1 MSEKFILNKTV
12 VFDEWL
18 QSLKDPLG
26 LVGIVARLKRA
37 ENGNFGD
44 YKLLPNTGGIY
55 EMRIFKGNGYR
66 VYYAQQGEKIYL
78 LLLGG
83 SKDKQQTDINKA
95 AAMWQAIQ
103 QELQNE

>member
-1 MSEKFILNKTV
+1 
-12 VFDEWL
+12 
-18 QSLKDPLG
+18 
-26 LVGIVARLKRA
+26 
-37 ENGNFGD
+37 
-44 YKLLPNTGGIY
+44 
-55 EMRIFKGNGYR
+55 MRIFKGNGYR

-95 AAMWQAIQ
+95 TAMWQAIQ